1 MRMQRKQNLCPDQ
14 GAAMLAT
21 LWTNARVVTADG
33 AIDRAPEAGALEVL
47 TRNGRIVAVGPTL
60 SRGGVRVVDCGG
72 RLLTPAPV
80 DCHTH
85 IVFGGDRAHEFE
97 MRLYGVPYSH
107 IAKQGGGIK
116 ASMLATREMSVAALV
131 AASLPRLDHL
141 LAEGVSTVEVKSGYG
156 LTVGAELTMLR
167 AARALAQERRVRIVT
182 TWLAAH
188 ALPPEFEGRP
198 EAYIAEV
205 AIAGLMAAHA
215 EGLVDAVD
223 SFCEGIAFTPEQ
235 LAPLYDRARALG
247 LPVKIHSEQL
257 THSGGTAFACGYGA
271 LSADH
276 LEHATDADAKAMAA
290 AGTVA
295 VLLPGAFYALRETLV
310 PPVAAFRAHGV
321 PMALATDCNPGTSP
335 LTSILLAMNMG
346 ATLFRLTVGECL
358 LGVTA
363 HAARALGL
371 QDVTGRIV
379 PGLSA
384 DMVLWEAETP
394 AQLVARIGFNPLHT
408 RIFQGEVVA

>member
-1 MRMQRKQNLCPDQ
+1 MT
-14 GAAMLAT
+14 AT
-21 LWTNARVVTADG
+21 LWINARIVTADG
-33 AIDRAPEAGALEVL
+33 GIDRKPEPGALEVL
-47 TRNGRIVAVGPTL
+47 TEHGRIVAVGPNL
-60 SRGGVRVVDCGG
+60 ARSGHKLVDCGG
-72 RLLTPAPV
+72 RLLTPAPL

-85 IVFGGDRAHEFE
+85 IVFGGDRANEFE
-97 MRLYGVPYSH
+97 MRLEGVPYAQ
-107 IAKQGGGIK
+107 IAREGGGIK
-116 ASMLATREMSVAALV
+116 ASMRATRAMTMEALV

-141 LAEGVSTVEVKSGYG
+141 LAEGVSTIEVKSGYG
-156 LTVGAELTMLR
+156 LSIAAELTMLR
-167 AARALAQERRVRIVT
+167 AARALGRARRVRVCT

-188 ALPPEFEGRP
+188 ALPPEYDGRP
-198 EAYIAEV
+198 DAYISEV
-205 AIAGLMAAHA
+205 AVAGLEAAHA

-223 SFCEGIAFTPEQ
+223 SFCEGIAFTPAQ

-247 LPVKIHSEQL
+247 LPVKIHAEQL
-257 THSGGTAFACGYGA
+257 SHLGGTAFACGYGA

-276 LEHATDADAKAMAA
+276 LEHATAADAQAMAA
-290 AGTVA
+290 SGTVA
-295 VLLPGAFYALRETLV
+295 VLLPGAFYALRETVL
-310 PPVAAFRAHGV
+310 PPVAAFRAAGV

-346 ATLFRLTVGECL
+346 ATLFRLTVPECL

-371 QDVTGRIV
+371 QDETGRIA

-384 DMVLWEAETP
+384 DMVLWDVDTP
-394 AQLVARIGFNPLHT
+394 AQLVARIGFNPIYA

>member
-1 MRMQRKQNLCPDQ
+1 MT
-14 GAAMLAT
+14 AT

-33 AIDRAPEAGALEVL
+33 GIARAPLPGAVEVR
-47 TRNGRIVAVGPTL
+47 TAAGRIVAVGPSL
-60 SRGGVRVVDCGG
+60 PRDGCVVQDCGG

-85 IVFGGDRAHEFE
+85 LVFGGDRAAEFE
-97 MRLYGVPYSH
+97 MRLDGVPYAE
-107 IAKQGGGIK
+107 IARAGGGIR
-116 ASMLATREMSVAALV
+116 ASMRATRGMGVDALV

-141 LAEGVSTVEVKSGYG
+141 LREGVSTVEVKSGYG
-156 LTVGAELTMLR
+156 LTIADEVQMLR
-167 AARALAQERRVRIVT
+167 AARGLGRVRPARVVT

-188 ALPPEFEGRP
+188 AVPPEYEGRA
-198 EAYIAEV
+198 EAYIDEV
-205 AIAGLMAAHA
+205 AIPGLMAAHA

-223 SFCEGIAFTPEQ
+223 SFCEGIAFSPAQ

-247 LPVKIHSEQL
+247 LPVKIHAEQL
-257 THSGGTAFACGYGA
+257 SHLGGTRFACGYGA

-276 LEHATDADAKAMAA
+276 LEHATEADAVAMAA

-295 VLLPGAFYALRETLV
+295 VLLPCAFYALRETVL

-371 QDVTGRIV
+371 AEETGRIA

-384 DMVLWEAETP
+384 DMVLWDVETP
-394 AQLVARIGFNPLHT
+394 AQLVARIGFNPLHA
-408 RIFQGEVVA
+408 RIFKGEVA

>member
-1 MRMQRKQNLCPDQ
+1 MP
-14 GAAMLAT
+14 AT

-33 AIDRAPEAGALEVL
+33 GIDRAPQPGVEVL
-47 TRNGRIVAVGPTL
+47 TENGQITAIGPSL
-60 SRGGVRVVDCGG
+60 PRAGHAIVDCAG

-80 DCHTH
+80 DCHSH
-85 IVFGGDRAHEFE
+85 LIFGGDRANEFE
-97 MRLYGVPYSH
+97 MRLDGVPYTQIS
-107 IAKQGGGIK
+107 AQGGGIK
-116 ASMLATREMSVAALV
+116 ASMRATRALDVDALV

-141 LAEGVSTVEVKSGYG
+141 LAEGTCTVEVKSGYG
-156 LTVGAELTMLR
+156 LSIDSELTMLR
-167 AARALAQERRVRIVT
+167 AARALGRARKVRVCT

-188 ALPPEFEGRP
+188 ALPPEYETRP
-198 EAYIAEV
+198 DAYITEV
-205 AIAGLMAAHA
+205 AIAGLTAAHA

-223 SFCEGIAFTPEQ
+223 SFCETIAFTPAQ

-247 LPVKIHSEQL
+247 LPVKIHAEQL
-257 THSGGTAFACGYGA
+257 SHMGGTAFACRYNA

-276 LEHATDADAKAMAA
+276 LEHATEADAQAMAA
-290 AGTVA
+290 SGTVA
-295 VLLPGAFYALRETLV
+295 VLLPGAFYALRETRL
-310 PPVAAFRAHGV
+310 PPVAAFRAAGV

-346 ATLFRLTVGECL
+346 ATLFRMTVAECL

-371 QDVTGRIV
+371 QNVTGRIA

-384 DMVLWEAETP
+384 DMALWNVETP
-394 AQLVARIGFNPLHT
+394 AQLVARIGFNPLHA
-408 RIFQGEVVA
+408 RIFKGEVVA

>member
-1 MRMQRKQNLCPDQ
+1 MCRIG
-14 GAAMLAT
+14 GAMGAT

-33 AIDRAPEAGALEVL
+33 GIDRAPVAGALEVL
-47 TRNGRIVAVGPTL
+47 TEGGRIVAVG
-60 SRGGVRVVDCGG
+60 RGLARAGVEVVDCGG

-85 IVFGGDRAHEFE
+85 LVFGGDRAGEFE
-97 MRLYGVPYSH
+97 RRLEGVPYAQ
-107 IAKQGGGIK
+107 IAREGGGIR
-116 ASMLATREMSVAALV
+116 ASMRATRAMGVEDLV

-141 LAEGVSTVEVKSGYG
+141 LREGVSTVEVKSGYG
-156 LTVGAELTMLR
+156 LSIEAELNMLR
-167 AARALAQERRVRIVT
+167 AARALGRARAVRVVT

-188 ALPPEFEGRP
+188 ALPPEYEGRA

-205 AIAGLMAAHA
+205 AIAGLEAAVA

-223 SFCEGIAFTPEQ
+223 AFCEGIAFTPAE

-257 THSGGTAFACGYGA
+257 SHLGGTAFACGYGA

-276 LEHATDADAKAMAA
+276 LEHATEADARAMAA
-290 AGTVA
+290 SGTVA
-295 VLLPGAFYALRETLV
+295 VLLPGAFYALRETVL
-310 PPVAAFRAHGV
+310 PPVEAFRAAGV

-335 LTSILLAMNMG
+335 LTSILLTMNMG
-346 ATLFRLTVGECL
+346 ATLFRMTVAECL
-358 LGVTA
+358 LAVTA

-371 QDVTGRIV
+371 GNETGRIA

-384 DMVLWEAETP
+384 DMVLWDVETP
-394 AQLVARIGFNPLHT
+394 AQLVARIGFNPIHA
-408 RIFQGEVVA
+408 RIFKGEVA

>member
-1 MRMQRKQNLCPDQ
+1 M
-14 GAAMLAT
+14 
-21 LWTNARVVTADG
+21 
-33 AIDRAPEAGALEVL
+33 GALEVQ
-47 TRNGRIVAVGPTL
+47 TAGERIVALGPRLART
-60 SRGGVRVVDCGG
+60 GNKVVDCGG

-85 IVFGGDRAHEFE
+85 IVFGGDRANEFE
-97 MRLYGVPYSH
+97 MRLEGVPYAQ
-107 IAKQGGGIK
+107 IAQAGGGIR
-116 ASMLATREMSVAALV
+116 ASMRSTRAMSAEALV

-141 LAEGVSTVEVKSGYG
+141 LAEGVCTVEVKSGYG
-156 LTVGAELTMLR
+156 LSVAAELTMLR
-167 AARALAQERRVRIVT
+167 AARALGLARRVRVCT

-188 ALPPEFEGRP
+188 ALPPEYDGRP

-205 AIAGLMAAHA
+205 AIAGLQAAHA

-223 SFCEGIAFTPEQ
+223 AFCEGIAFSPAQ

-247 LPVKIHSEQL
+247 LPVKIHAEQL
-257 THSGGTAFACGYGA
+257 SHQGGTALACSHGA

-276 LEHATDADAKAMAA
+276 LEHATTADAQAMAA
-290 AGTVA
+290 SGTVA
-295 VLLPGAFYALRETLV
+295 VLLPGAFYALRETVL
-310 PPVAAFRAHGV
+310 PPVAAFRAAGV

-346 ATLFRLTVGECL
+346 ATLFGLTVAECL

-371 QDVTGRIV
+371 QDVTGRIA

-384 DMVLWEAETP
+384 DMALWDVDTP
-394 AQLVARIGFNPLHT
+394 AQLVARIGFNPLHA
-408 RIFQGEVVA
+408 RIYQGEGIA